1 MGTLARNRLKIRRLH
16 FNNQGLAKEAKSLL
30 SFRNCETLCTSK
42 PHKKRIEYKKKMCAK
57 NVSSTNKSE

>member
-16 FNNQGLAKEAKSLL
+16 FNNPGLAKEAKSLL
-30 SFRNCETLCTSK
+30 PFRNCETLCTSK

-57 NVSSTNKSE
+57 NVSATNKSE